1 MVNLKVFLYGALN
14 FFAPQFG
21 RRTPCWGTGE
31 SSKHGPAYKP
41 FDLEQTIRAGQH
53 GVHDESRRPV
63 TPRQSSREQCVTII
77 LWPVALT
84 INWPHTQVLAKGRQ
98 RPYYA
103 WPPIWMLARRTPPAS
118 VCVCVCRTINLSL
131 EQRQGSRLRHAQT
144 PKRKNNNLL
153 SIRTFINKGY
163 WGGLCGVAGRG
174 EEGDKVLGHT
184 LWGITW
190 MCRQRFNGAREWW
203 QPRWNCSVHVHWP
216 NTINHKKESAIGFI
230 DIACPC
236 YCIMIIQSRK

>member
-1 MVNLKVFLYGALN
+1 MCDYYPLTSGPNHKLATYPSSGQGSTAALLRLTADMN
-14 FFAPQFG
+14 VGQKD
-21 RRTPCWGTGE
+21 
-31 SSKHGPAYKP
+31 SS
-41 FDLEQTIRAGQH
+41 
-53 GVHDESRRPV
+53 S
-63 TPRQSSREQCVTII
+63 QC
-77 LWPVALT
+77 
-84 INWPHTQVLAKGRQ
+84 
-98 RPYYA
+98 
-103 WPPIWMLARRTPPAS
+103 
-118 VCVCVCRTINLSL
+118 VCVCVEPSIYHSNSVKEAGFDMHKRQKGKIIICSPL
-131 EQRQGSRLRHAQT
+131 EH
-144 PKRKNNNLL
+144 
-153 SIRTFINKGY
+153 FVNKGY
-163 WGGLCGVAGRG
+163 WGGHCGVAGRG